1 MSEKRVM
8 TTRAMKRPPKEKK
21 KITCG
26 FVCNMEFCSKKE
38 KSYHFLLEHKKKTGN
53 IGQFDDRHD
62 TITGLYKMP
71 PCIRNLQNIST
82 EDKIALLGEAHNYYI
97 NVNQEMVEY
106 RKKIEDLTNELGIAL
121 AKIQILEEKN
131 YENSD
136 KVKETESK
144 KNLQEMIYNDKN
156 SNNEHSDTSLDPSNC
171 HENLIDPEHAL
182 MLLHAA
188 SNKPESSQQKKIS
201 DLSSNVSVKPNTSVH
216 ESHRGLKF

>member
-1 MSEKRVM
+1 M

-38 KSYHFLLEHKKKTGN
+38 KSYHFLLEHKKKTGH

-62 TITGLYKMP
+62 KITGLYKMP
-71 PCIRNLQNIST
+71 PCIRDLQNIST

-106 RKKIEDLTNELGIAL
+106 RKKIEDLTNERDIAL

-156 SNNEHSDTSLDPSNC
+156 YNNEHSDTSLDPSNC
-171 HENLIDPEHAL
+171 HENLIDPEYAL
-182 MLLHAA
+182 VLLHAA

-216 ESHRGLKF
+216 VSHRGLILVLYV